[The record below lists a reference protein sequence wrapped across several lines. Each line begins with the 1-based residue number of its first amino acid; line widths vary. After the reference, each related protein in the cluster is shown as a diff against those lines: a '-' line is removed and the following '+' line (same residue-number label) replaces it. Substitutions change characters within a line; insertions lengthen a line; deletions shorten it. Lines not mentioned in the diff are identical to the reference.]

1 MPAYRRD
8 DGFDASPGHGVIG
21 ARLIG
26 VALCALIVAA
36 ASPRSAQQGQAPVLV
51 VETERGVFAVQ
62 TLPAD
67 APRTVA
73 HVIELARAGFYNGL
87 RIHRS
92 VPGFVV
98 QFGDPQTRDLS
109 KRGRWGRGL
118 DASSGSPV
126 GVAEITRKRKHIVG
140 AVGLAHMG
148 DPSRADS
155 QIYVTLAARPDL
167 DGQYA
172 VFGQVVEG
180 GEVPATLQ
188 VGDVVTRVS
197 VRE

>member
-62 TLPAD
+62 TFPAD

-87 RIHRS
+87 RI
-92 VPGFVV
+92 
-98 QFGDPQTRDLS
+98 
-109 KRGRWGRGL
+109 
-118 DASSGSPV
+118 
-126 GVAEITRKRKHIVG
+126 
-140 AVGLAHMG
+140 
-148 DPSRADS
+148 
-155 QIYVTLAARPDL
+155 
-167 DGQYA
+167 
-172 VFGQVVEG
+172 
-180 GEVPATLQ
+180 
-188 VGDVVTRVS
+188 
-197 VRE
+197 